1 MSLFLNSYNCKCYIL
16 DLTKEC
22 ERLKEMGGGSKNA
35 EEGGGVLGEELQ
47 VVRSERDSAVM
58 EGKSLRQ
65 TVTQLGNEKQ
75 VWLYV

>member
-1 MSLFLNSYNCKCYIL
+1 
-16 DLTKEC
+16 
-22 ERLKEMGGGSKNA
+22 MGGGSKNA

-75 VWLYV
+75 V